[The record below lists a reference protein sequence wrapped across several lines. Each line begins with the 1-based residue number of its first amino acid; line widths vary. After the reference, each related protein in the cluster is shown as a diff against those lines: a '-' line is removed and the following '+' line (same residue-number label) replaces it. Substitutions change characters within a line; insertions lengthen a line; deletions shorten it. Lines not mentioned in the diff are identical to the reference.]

1 MEGLFVSFDFCGHY
15 LVFGES
21 CLDYWASVHLM
32 TQMRWV
38 ASICG
43 VSKIGAARVE
53 VSSKNKRER
62 NEREERERV
71 CVCVDGD
78 KTSARDRQG
87 SCGQQFHWTIAET
100 GRARG

>member
-53 VSSKNKRER
+53 VSSKNKREKR
-62 NEREERERV
+62 GCV
-71 CVCVDGD
+71 CVCVL
-78 KTSARDRQG
+78 TEIRQVR
-87 SCGQQFHWTIAET
+87 ET
-100 GRARG
+100 GSDRVDSSSTG